1 MWRRRRQRQ
10 RQRAER
16 MRTRRRPQVLAI
28 VCAIKILLLFSAT
41 RSCDE
46 LKLCDLLKQV
56 SPRSKAVR
64 LALCLP
70 ECCPRG
76 AAAGSGNPSVARP
89 K

>member
-10 RQRAER
+10 RQRAEC

-64 LALCLP
+64 QALCP
-70 ECCPRG
+70 PRG